1 MKDVEEVD
9 QMTLLGK
16 KLKTNIVTSLE
27 LYGSQYII
35 EIKMS
40 IFWVK
45 LPAPEK
51 DMIWHLHKQVITL

>member
-40 IFWVK
+40 IF
-45 LPAPEK
+45 
-51 DMIWHLHKQVITL
+51 